1 MHLELERRLAEFL
14 GTEQAIVFSSAYAT
28 MSSVIPTFASRGD
41 LIIAYGLALLAP
53 YPYCTHGRLS
63 CAQGRASKPRDQ
75 DGSPALPQRGVLLQA
90 QRHASLASSLAARVK
105 SYALPDMDDLRRILE
120 SVREE
125 DRRTGRRLT
134 RRFIIVEGLYRN
146 TGQIV
151 PLPELLRLKA
161 SINSASSLSSPPPP
175 RTAPR
180 SNTATASCWTI
191 AARSVCSERPAA
203 APASITAY
211 RSTRWKWCV
220 EGSRSTERRLRE
232 AQVAGDLGNALASVG
247 GFCAGSDAIVSHLRL
262 NASGYVFSASSP
274 PFLMRAATVL
284 HSSYLFLV
292 SFLLADRAARQVA
305 LDLLQ
310 QNPELVRRLEKNA
323 RVMREALKPL
333 SSLLEIGGDPLSP
346 LIHLRLRVP
355 SARRVDDEV
364 YPLARSTTHPHA

>member
-1 MHLELERRLAEFL
+1 M
-14 GTEQAIVFSSAYAT
+14 
-28 MSSVIPTFASRGD
+28 
-41 LIIAYGLALLAP
+41 
-53 YPYCTHGRLS
+53 
-63 CAQGRASKPRDQ
+63 
-75 DGSPALPQRGVLLQA
+75 
-90 QRHASLASSLAARVK
+90 
-105 SYALPDMDDLRRILE
+105 
-120 SVREE
+120 
-125 DRRTGRRLT
+125 
-134 RRFIIVEGLYRN
+134 
-146 TGQIV
+146 
-151 PLPELLRLKA
+151 
-161 SINSASSLSSPPPP
+161 
-175 RTAPR
+175 
-180 SNTATASCWTI
+180 
-191 AARSVCSERPAA
+191 
-203 APASITAY
+203 
-211 RSTRWKWCV
+211 
-220 EGSRSTERRLRE
+220 
-232 AQVAGDLGNALASVG
+232 AGDLGNALASVG